1 MSEFSQVFNQAQ
13 QFLILQAYIDSQLS
27 AEELMN
33 FTLLETMDN
42 LPVVFYSAG
51 VMLIQPDIDL
61 DQFTHKFYPKD
72 SMAVQ
77 RKEHELEIVLPTQKL
92 LFHFDEISEA
102 EQIENDLVYLYSNIE

>member
-1 MSEFSQVFNQAQ
+1 MSEFNQVFNQAQ

-61 DQFTHKFYPKD
+61 DQFTHKFYPRD
-72 SMAVQ
+72 SM
-77 RKEHELEIVLPTQKL
+77 

-102 EQIENDLVYLYSNIE
+102 EQVENDLIYLYSNIE